1 MKRIVLAATLLASC
15 NYFQRTPP
23 PEPEVQIRVDTV
35 TVTQTVTPPL
45 PEGRPA
51 EVCLSNGIT
60 AQIHIAEN
68 GDTLIGE
75 KRVPIKDLRP
85 AVAFAGVYAQSTDWY
100 RRGDVVKFDRRD
112 YQRAGVER
120 ARVCDEMKLVGE
132 YLGVPIFAE
141 VTAPQILPMLIIPVR
156 PGVYQDYLRVR
167 R

>member
-1 MKRIVLAATLLASC
+1 MKRMIPLAALLVSC
-15 NYFQRTPP
+15 NIFPSAP
-23 PEPEVQIRVDTV
+23 APEPVLRVRVDTV
-35 TVTQTVTPPL
+35 TVKQTVEPPL
-45 PEGRPA
+45 PEGQPA
-51 EVCLSNGIT
+51 ELCLSNGIT
-60 AQIHIAEN
+60 AQVHIAAN

-75 KRVPIKDLRP
+75 KRIAIKDLRP
-85 AVAFAGVYAQSTDWY
+85 AVAFAGGYAQNADWY

-120 ARVCDEMKLVGE
+120 ARACDEMKLVGD

-156 PGVYQDYLRVR
+156 PGTYQDYLRVR

>member
-1 MKRIVLAATLLASC
+1 MKRIVLAAALLASC

-35 TVTQTVTPPL
+35 TVTQTVEPPL
-45 PEGRPA
+45 PEGRAA

-75 KRVPIKDLRP
+75 KRVPIRDLRP
-85 AVAFAGVYAQSTDWY
+85 AVAFAGSYAQNTDWY

-132 YLGVPIFAE
+132 YGGVPIFAE
-141 VTAPQILPMLIIPVR
+141 VTAPQILPMVIIPVR
-156 PGVYQDYLRVR
+156 PGVYQDYLRAR